1 MATTF
6 IANIRRLSLWPHLEF
21 SYAANV
27 RSSAP
32 ASSTLWVIFILV
44 KEAIWQLRVVV
55 INYYAKQ
62 LPYRGGSFS
71 GLPIGMIAARVVVAS
86 DETALAALRKSK
98 IHNVSTEAK
107 R

>member
-1 MATTF
+1 MQLMSDLA
-6 IANIRRLSLWPHLEF
+6 HLPLGNLHSGKR
-21 SYAANV
+21 SYD
-27 RSSAP
+27 
-32 ASSTLWVIFILV
+32 
-44 KEAIWQLRVVV
+44 IWQLRVVA

-86 DETALAALRKSK
+86 DETAIAALRKSK
-98 IHNVSTEAK
+98 IYNVSTEAK